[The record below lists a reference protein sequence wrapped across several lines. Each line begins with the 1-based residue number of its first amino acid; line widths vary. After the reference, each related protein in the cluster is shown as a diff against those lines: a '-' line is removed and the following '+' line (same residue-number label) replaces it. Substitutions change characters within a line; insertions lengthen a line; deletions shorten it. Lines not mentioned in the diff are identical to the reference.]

1 LSGFDV
7 CTEKTGP
14 WLDSRVCA
22 PRSDHSTDS
31 SLVPFHTTQ
40 REIISVY
47 SAALYQLS
55 NHFGFTVVDFQRD
68 SIE

>member
-7 CTEKTGP
+7 CTEKTGR
-14 WLDSRVCA
+14 WLDSRVCV
-22 PRSDHSTDS
+22 PSTDS

-40 REIISVY
+40 RERIISVY

-68 SIE
+68 STE